1 MTRRIFRSCLNI
13 DVSGEERINPNLNQI
28 DDHIHETGSPT
39 EIQTSRSYN
48 KDNVTY
54 KLMILSNITSRK
66 SSREDNNSW
75 RNNCEL
81 TAISSYII

>member
-28 DDHIHETGSPT
+28 DDLTHETGSPT

-75 RNNCEL
+75 E
-81 TAISSYII
+81 IIVSSQLSARI